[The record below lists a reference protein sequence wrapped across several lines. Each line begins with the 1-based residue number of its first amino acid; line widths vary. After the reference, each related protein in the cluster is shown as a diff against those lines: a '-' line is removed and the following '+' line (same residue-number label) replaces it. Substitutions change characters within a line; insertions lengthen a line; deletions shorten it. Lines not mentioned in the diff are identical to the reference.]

1 MSSSNA
7 RGLLAAGIVLL
18 VCGSAHALEDLRA
31 LEVQG
36 QRGQSVEQTRRD
48 RYECH
53 NWAVAQ
59 SGETPVAVPDDA
71 EPSDDERERRR
82 ERVDRAIVGAAI
94 GAGIGSFLGNGRHRD
109 HNDRVLVGA
118 AAGAAI
124 GAATAQGRES
134 RVEADVEPSDY
145 LRALTACLEGRGYS
159 VHMPT
164 TEELSARR

>member
-1 MSSSNA
+1 MSGLPINRGMTRRSVQARATTPTATREHSRPAWKGATMLSSNA

-18 VCGSAHALEDLRA
+18 VCGRAHAIEDLRA

-36 QRGQSVEQTRRD
+36 QRGQSVEQTGRD

-94 GAGIGSFLGNGRHRD
+94 GAGVGSL
-109 HNDRVLVGA
+109 L
-118 AAGAAI
+118 
-124 GAATAQGRES
+124 
-134 RVEADVEPSDY
+134 
-145 LRALTACLEGRGYS
+145 
-159 VHMPT
+159 
-164 TEELSARR
+164 